1 LVGDSVSEKVFVG
14 INVLVGVTDSVLD
27 ALSLTEDVADALV
40 ENVSVGLFVNDSVD
54 VFEGVGISVLVGVKD
69 SVCDKVV
76 VEEIETDDV
85 IDGEDESDA
94 VAVSLEVRDFVF
106 VSVSDLLFVR
116 RRVNDRKVFVFV
128 LDLV

>member
-1 LVGDSVSEKVFVG
+1 MVGDSVSEKVFVG

-54 VFEGVGISVLVGVKD
+54 VFEGVEISVLVGVKN

-76 VEEIETDDV
+76 EEEIETDDV
-85 IDGEDESDA
+85 IDADDDSDA